1 MTQKIAYLNDDGS
14 VALCIPTPDALTRYT
29 IEQIADK
36 DVPSGKEH
44 VLVNAEDVPSEPQ
57 EAWVLDLDTGV
68 ISVDSTKLL
77 QAEREQASLTRMA
90 FMLALEEAGL
100 YDAAEAAVESDQVS
114 KAAKIMWRNASVFN
128 RTDKTLTSFASQL
141 GYTDAQLD
149 AIFGIN

>member
-36 DVPSGKEH
+36 DVPAGKNYAIVESDS
-44 VLVNAEDVPSEPQ
+44 LPDTLQ
-57 EAWVLDLDTGV
+57 ESWVLDLDTGV
-68 ISVDSTKLL
+68 ITVDQAKLL
-77 QAEREQASLTRMA
+77 QAKREQASLTRMA

-114 KAAKIMWRNASVFN
+114 KAGKIMWRNASVFN
-128 RTDKTLTSFASQL
+128 RTDETLTSFAEQL

-149 AIFGIN
+149 ALFEIN

>member
-1 MTQKIAYLNDDGS
+1 

-77 QAEREQASLTRMA
+77 QAKREQASLSRMA

-100 YDAAEAAVESDQVS
+100 YDAAEAAVESDKVS
-114 KAAKIMWRNASVFN
+114 KAGKIMWRNASVFN
-128 RTDKTLTSFASQL
+128 RTDETLTSFAEQL

-149 AIFGIN
+149 ALFGIN

>member
-1 MTQKIAYLNDDGS
+1 MTQQIAYLNDDGS

-44 VLVNAEDVPSEPQ
+44 VLVNAEDVPNEVQ
-57 EAWVLDLDTGV
+57 ESWVLDLDTGV
-68 ISVDSTKLL
+68 ITVDPARLL
-77 QAEREQASLTRMA
+77 QAKREQASLSRMA

-114 KAAKIMWRNASVFN
+114 KAAKIMWRNASSFT
-128 RTDKTLTSFASQL
+128 RTDETLTSFAAQL
-141 GYTDAQLD
+141 GYTDSQLD
-149 AIFGIN
+149 QVFSIT

>member
-36 DVPSGKEH
+36 DVPASKDYVIVEGDS
-44 VLVNAEDVPSEPQ
+44 LPTEPQ
-57 EAWVLDLDTGV
+57 ESWALDLGTG
-68 ISVDSTKLL
+68 IITTDPTKLL
-77 QAEREQASLTRMA
+77 KTKREQASLSRMA

-100 YDAAEAAVESDQVS
+100 YDAAEAAIESDQVS

-128 RTDKTLTSFASQL
+128 RTDETLTSFASQL